1 MAPQPA
7 TYSTR
12 FLSMVNELL
21 TKIVEEE
28 DARIREAAKLVAN
41 AAANGHLLHVV
52 GAGHSAMLAEEL
64 FYRAGGLAI
73 VNPII
78 DTDITVA
85 HGARRST
92 AMEYV
97 RGYAEALLKTAG
109 VGEGDVVLVVSTSGV
124 NVFPV
129 EAALTSKELGA
140 AVVAITSVRY
150 STTLEPRN
158 PWGKRLCE
166 VADVVIDN
174 KVPRGDAVLEIE
186 GFPMRVGPV
195 STITNSFIA
204 DVLVAYAVEELV
216 RRGVT
221 PPVWLSAHLPEASKH
236 NEELFKKYSKVVKLL

>member
-1 MAPQPA
+1 VAPQPA
-7 TYSTR
+7 TCSTR
-12 FLSMVNELL
+12 FLSVVNELL
-21 TKIVEEE
+21 TSIVEEE
-28 DARIREAAKLVAN
+28 DARIREAAKLVAE
-41 AAANGHLLHVV
+41 AAVGGHLLHVV

-78 DTDITVA
+78 DTDVTVA

-92 AMEYV
+92 AMEHV
-97 RGYAEALLKTAG
+97 RGYAEALLRTAG
-109 VGEGDVVLVVSTSGV
+109 VREGDVVLVVSTSGV

-140 AVVAITSVRY
+140 SVVAVTSVRY

-158 PWGKRLCE
+158 PWGRRLCE

-174 KVPRGDAVLEIE
+174 KVPRGDAVLEVE
-186 GFPMRVGPV
+186 GFPTKVGPV

-204 DVLVAYAVEELV
+204 SILVAYVVEELV

-221 PPVWLSAHLPEASKH
+221 PPIWLSAHLPEASKH
-236 NEELFKKYSKVVKLL
+236 NEELFKKYSKAVKLL